1 MNLFINSRIHLI
13 GSLIIILSLVA
24 AGILS
29 AASVNKQAE
38 SNSENQDSKN
48 NQENFMLTDHMG
60 SKVSLFDYK
69 GKVVILLFGYTHCPD
84 ICPTQL
90 ADMQRLLEKMG
101 DKADQVQV
109 LFITFD

>member
-38 SNSENQDSKN
+38 SSSENQGSKN
-48 NQENFMLTDHMG
+48 NQENFMLTNHMG

-101 DKADQVQV
+101 DKAD
-109 LFITFD
+109 

>member
-13 GSLIIILSLVA
+13 GSLIVLFSFVA
-24 AGILS
+24 GGISS
-29 AASVNKQAE
+29 AASVNKQAK
-38 SNSENQDSKN
+38 SSSENQGSKS
-48 NQENFMLTDHMG
+48 NQENFMLTNHMG

-101 DKADQVQV
+101 D
-109 LFITFD
+109 